1 MLSISRHNP
10 RMSEDDDTPLDNLP
24 SSGLASLWAVRSNLR
39 HDREI
44 AEIIAEKN
52 GTVRPMN
59 LLPWNTTREQERLAA
74 RHRRER
80 EQYEQSLRDLAARQ
94 DRLLERIEEQQA
106 VIERERQDCEAH
118 AIRLR
123 DGRRVYVDG
132 DRFRDGEGTIITGS
146 DEAEAARQ
154 HEYRPDASTW
164 AQKTDIDRRQAEAQ
178 RLHDEVMADKGAP
191 PDEASA
197 RLTAEEKEFADQV
210 EARQQAMNTPAS
222 APHLPDY
229 GNGNYMNDY
238 TLSAQPAFAKAA
250 DPASRETIR
259 KPTDT
264 ESDTAQIKKPPQP
277 FGGGGM
283 KLG

>member
-1 MLSISRHNP
+1 
-10 RMSEDDDTPLDNLP
+10 MSEDEDTPSDNLP
-24 SSGLASLWAVRSNLR
+24 SSGLSSLWAVRSNLR

-44 AEIIAEKN
+44 AEIAAEKN

-106 VIERERQDCEAH
+106 VIEKERQDCEAH

-132 DRFRDGEGTIITGS
+132 DRFRDGEGTLITGS

-154 HEYRPDASTW
+154 HEYRPDALDMG
-164 AQKTDIDRRQAEAQ
+164 AENRHPDRRQAEAQ

-210 EARQQAMNTPAS
+210 EVEATSDEHARR
-222 APHLPDY
+222 
-229 GNGNYMNDY
+229 
-238 TLSAQPAFAKAA
+238 
-250 DPASRETIR
+250 ASRSRLRLRRLHAGLRLVVTTSLHQGR
-259 KPTDT
+259 R
-264 ESDTAQIKKPPQP
+264 SC
-277 FGGGGM
+277 FR
-283 KLG
+283 